1 MGHYRPQAMD
11 DLVNIIGASSQAPAG
26 LCTDSDE
33 FASKE
38 TLGRDRSLIHARN
51 RPQLTLEGSPPESFR
66 EFRRPR
72 LSQHS
77 IADAGDNRFRNA
89 VL

>member
-1 MGHYRPQAMD
+1 MPLIQGD
-11 DLVNIIGASSQAPAG
+11 DVVQNLPPAG

-51 RPQLTLEGSPPESFR
+51 RPQLTRGSPPESFG

-89 VL
+89 VLY

>member
-51 RPQLTLEGSPPESFR
+51 RPQLTRGVASRELQRIPPSQAEST
-66 EFRRPR
+66 
-72 LSQHS
+72 
-77 IADAGDNRFRNA
+77 
-89 VL
+89 